1 MTHATQRATRFFCL
15 GTALLVAGCT
25 TPPAVYELA
34 EKSAG
39 NAGVFQG
46 HLAELSAQSRSQGK
60 ARAENIA
67 NMDLFN
73 AQFEGW
79 LARELY
85 MQQQSRPAADWAEMK
100 TLMDRLTALRDGI
113 LKIEKD
119 NTFKAAD
126 RKKEL
131 LSGQVELNAHRAAM
145 RATAEALGALGKEE
159 SSKERVKFFAAFAR
173 EVRTEMNK
181 SLESGEETTAGAKK
195 IADRIKEQFKKADP
209 TDEGAPKAKE

>member
-1 MTHATQRATRFFCL
+1 MTRTTSRATQLFAL

-25 TPPAVYELA
+25 TPPGVYELA

-46 HLAELSAQSRSQGK
+46 HLTELAAQSRSLAK

-67 NMDLFN
+67 EMDLFN
-73 AQFEGW
+73 AEFEGW

-85 MQQQSRPAADWAEMK
+85 MQQQSRPAADWTEMK
-100 TLMDRLTALRDGI
+100 AVMDRLTALRDDV

-126 RKKEL
+126 RQKEL
-131 LSGQVELNAHRAAM
+131 VSGQVELNAHRAAM
-145 RATAEALGALGKEE
+145 KATAEALGALGKEE
-159 SSKERVKFFAAFAR
+159 STKERVKFLAAFAR
-173 EVRTEMNK
+173 DVRTEMNK
-181 SLESGEETTAGAKK
+181 SLESGEETAAGAKK
-195 IADRIKEQFKKADP
+195 IADQIKAQFKRADP